1 MKINDLE
8 SLCQSLLKITLMNKG
23 ISQIERFEEMAI
35 FVVKQDV
42 CGLCIER
49 HLLKNCSLD
58 KVQNE
63 S

>member
-42 CGLCIER
+42 CGLER